1 MCATVPCFFYVGSGD
16 QTEVFT
22 LLAWQGLPRL
32 SCPSPV
38 VNHFNGKGVKSS
50 FLSAHKEIC
59 ITMTLLEDFVPF
71 DDCVHMEAG
80 LL

>member
-1 MCATVPCFFYVGSGD
+1 MTNVATVPWFFYVGSGD

-38 VNHFNGKGVKSS
+38 VNHFNG
-50 FLSAHKEIC
+50 
-59 ITMTLLEDFVPF
+59 M
-71 DDCVHMEAG
+71 
-80 LL
+80 